1 MIIDSALS
9 VRLSDHSSHHCGT
22 THKVFPRVLVTLP
35 VLNMA
40 ALSGMINQ
48 NGRIGSE
55 LH

>member
-9 VRLSDHSSHHCGT
+9 VRLSDHSSYHCDA
-22 THKVFPRVLVTLP
+22 THKVFPRVLVT
-35 VLNMA
+35 VLVLKA
-40 ALSGMINQ
+40 AVLSEMINQ

>member
-9 VRLSDHSSHHCGT
+9 VRLPDHSSYHCDT
-22 THKVFPRVLVTLP
+22 IRKVFLRVLLT
-35 VLNMA
+35 VLVLKA
-40 ALSGMINQ
+40 AVLSEMINQ

>member
-9 VRLSDHSSHHCGT
+9 VRLFDHSSYHCDT
-22 THKVFPRVLVTLP
+22 TYKVFPRVLVT
-35 VLNMA
+35 VLLFKAA
-40 ALSGMINQ
+40 ALSEMINQ